1 MFSLNEIANPR
12 IEYGVAMT
20 KCVRVSIAV
29 GLLASVLI
37 VGNSGCS
44 DPPQPS
50 ANAQYARPYD
60 VVVDGAVDEFIGPT
74 GPTAP
79 DFVDSAYHQLRRPD
93 DIPPVYDPM
102 FIKAAAANLQDDE
115 LVIGLVVNGDARAY
129 PLAILYN
136 REMVNDVVGGV
147 PVLVTWCP
155 LCYTAM
161 VHDRRVGETAAVF
174 GNQGAL
180 YKGAMTWYD
189 HDSGSVWSQPLGAA
203 IAGPR
208 SGSAL
213 DLIPAQLTTWDQ
225 WNIAHPGTKLLSVA
239 QPVQPFT
246 GQLPGDQHVVGLV
259 IGDDA
264 AAWPYNDVARVKVL
278 SDVVGGIPVA
288 IWSDVHTGAIRAADL
303 RRADGTVAPP
313 EEVLAAEALAPE
325 ASVAAGTG
333 GGHRELPATIV
344 YRSAWTTFYPQST
357 LRNSPAR

>member
-1 MFSLNEIANPR
+1 
-12 IEYGVAMT
+12 MT
-20 KCVRVSIAV
+20 KWVRVNIVA

-37 VGNSGCS
+37 VGSSGCS
-44 DPPQPS
+44 DPTQPS
-50 ANAQYARPYD
+50 ATAQYARPYD
-60 VVVDGAVDEFIGPT
+60 VVVDGPVDEFIGPT
-74 GPTAP
+74 GSTAP

-102 FIKAAAANLQDDE
+102 FIDVAVANLQEDE
-115 LVIGLVVNGDARAY
+115 PVIGLAINGDARAY
-129 PLAILYN
+129 PLGILYN

-161 VHDRRVGETAAVF
+161 VHDRRIGDSAVVF

-189 HDSGSVWSQPLGAA
+189 HDTGSVWSQPLGAA

-208 SGSAL
+208 AGRAL
-213 DLIPAQLTTWDQ
+213 DLIPAQLTTWGH
-225 WNIAHPGTKLLSVA
+225 WNAAHPGAKLLSVA

-246 GQLPGDQHVVGLV
+246 GQLPGDRHVVGLV

-264 AAWPYNDVARVKVL
+264 AAWPYNDVAQAEVL

-288 IWSDVHTGAIRAADL
+288 IWSDSHTGAIRAADL

-313 EEVLAAEALAPE
+313 EEVLADGVLAAET
-325 ASVAAGTG
+325 SVAIGTG
-333 GGHRELPATIV
+333 GGLRELPATIV
-344 YRSAWTTFYPQST
+344 FRSAWTKFYPQST
-357 LRNSPAR
+357 LRNSPSR

>member
-20 KCVRVSIAV
+20 KWVRVSIAV

-44 DPPQPS
+44 DPPQTS

-102 FIKAAAANLQDDE
+102 FIDVAVTNLQDDE

-161 VHDRRVGETAAVF
+161 VHDRRVG
-174 GNQGAL
+174 
-180 YKGAMTWYD
+180 
-189 HDSGSVWSQPLGAA
+189 
-203 IAGPR
+203 
-208 SGSAL
+208 
-213 DLIPAQLTTWDQ
+213 
-225 WNIAHPGTKLLSVA
+225 
-239 QPVQPFT
+239 
-246 GQLPGDQHVVGLV
+246 
-259 IGDDA
+259 
-264 AAWPYNDVARVKVL
+264 DVR
-278 SDVVGGIPVA
+278 
-288 IWSDVHTGAIRAADL
+288 
-303 RRADGTVAPP
+303 
-313 EEVLAAEALAPE
+313 
-325 ASVAAGTG
+325 
-333 GGHRELPATIV
+333 
-344 YRSAWTTFYPQST
+344 
-357 LRNSPAR
+357 